1 MLSPVDVEPS
11 YMREVN
17 CPQMRGAVAEVLD
30 VLDVLDVPYEKF
42 TCITQGLNC
51 IISPINRTT
60 ITSVK
65 I

>member
-17 CPQMRGAVAEVLD
+17 CPQMRGAVAE
-30 VLDVLDVPYEKF
+30 VLDVPYEKF